1 MQKTIKEQN
10 EIKDYHKKIIE
21 SNYKIMIEI
30 KSLLRTA
37 RIDENINFGTFN
49 ALLEVEKQI
58 RVKLVDVLK
67 NYPLQV
73 SAKVFDKFNEIV

>member
-1 MQKTIKEQN
+1 MQKTIKQQN

-21 SNYKIMIEI
+21 SNYKMMIEI
-30 KSLLRTA
+30 KSVLRTA
-37 RIDENINFGTFN
+37 RIDENINFDTFN

-58 RVKLVDVLK
+58 RLKLVNTLK

-73 SAKVFDKFNEIV
+73 SAKVFERFNKIV